1 MDEQMFC
8 FQCEQAAHCTA
19 CTGKAGVCGKSADTA
34 AAQDRLTGALIS
46 YASQLI
52 GEGRAPA
59 PEQAL
64 LLMEGL
70 FTTITNVNF
79 DPQTVDQLTESIH
92 AACPGIGFDYDMAN
106 LWHEPDEDIRSLKSF
121 VLFSLRGMAAYNYHA
136 RVLGHIDPEL
146 IERMEVQKKRRLPR
160 PLRAGLIA
168 ACVCLALVGTVGA
181 VMVGFDF
188 VGSFSQTGYTVY
200 GELTRYPMSAFSQEF
215 QELTTAPGISDVEC
229 RSVSE
234 LEALLGIDLYD
245 NPVLDAAD
253 EQRSHR
259 HILSRGADGTVEK
272 IRMMNFYYFVPA
284 GRSRTELGNGEP
296 DSDLVDMVQVGLYT
310 DLYTEYEQGELEN
323 DFYYPNRTTPD
334 AMDREEYLTAQG
346 LPVVILT
353 FVSEDSEGD
362 IRVSREAHFI
372 YRGMRWCITCS
383 PGRASSQEQAEQTLK
398 DILDAFA

>member
-1 MDEQMFC
+1 MVDKE
-8 FQCEQAAHCTA
+8 
-19 CTGKAGVCGKSADTA
+19 
-34 AAQDRLTGALIS
+34 RALE
-46 YASQLI
+46 A
-52 GEGRAPA
+52 
-59 PEQAL
+59 
-64 LLMEGL
+64 
-70 FTTITNVNF
+70 
-79 DPQTVDQLTESIH
+79 
-92 AACPGIGFDYDMAN
+92 
-106 LWHEPDEDIRSLKSF
+106 
-121 VLFSLRGMAAYNYHA
+121 
-136 RVLGHIDPEL
+136 LGHIDPEL

-215 QELTTAPGISDVEC
+215 QELTADPGISDVEC
-229 RSVSE
+229 CSVPE
-234 LEALLGIDLYD
+234 LEALLGIGLYD

-253 EQRSHR
+253 KQRSHR

-284 GRSRTELGNGEP
+284 GRSRAELGN
-296 DSDLVDMVQVGLYT
+296 
-310 DLYTEYEQGELEN
+310 GELEN

-383 PGRASSQEQAEQTLK
+383 PGRAGSQEQAEQTLK

>member
-1 MDEQMFC
+1 MMDKE
-8 FQCEQAAHCTA
+8 
-19 CTGKAGVCGKSADTA
+19 
-34 AAQDRLTGALIS
+34 RALE
-46 YASQLI
+46 A
-52 GEGRAPA
+52 
-59 PEQAL
+59 
-64 LLMEGL
+64 
-70 FTTITNVNF
+70 
-79 DPQTVDQLTESIH
+79 
-92 AACPGIGFDYDMAN
+92 
-106 LWHEPDEDIRSLKSF
+106 
-121 VLFSLRGMAAYNYHA
+121 
-136 RVLGHIDPEL
+136 LGHIDPEL
-146 IERMEVQKKRRLPR
+146 IERIEVQKKRRLPR

-188 VGSFSQTGYTVY
+188 VGSFSQTRYTVY

-215 QELTTAPGISDVEC
+215 QELTAAPGISDVEC

-234 LEALLGIDLYD
+234 LEALLGIGLYD

-272 IRMMNFYYFVPA
+272 IRMMNFYYFVHA

-310 DLYTEYEQGELEN
+310 DLYTEYGQGELEN

-383 PGRASSQEQAEQTLK
+383 PGRAGSQDQAEQTLK

>member
-1 MDEQMFC
+1 MVDKE
-8 FQCEQAAHCTA
+8 
-19 CTGKAGVCGKSADTA
+19 
-34 AAQDRLTGALIS
+34 RALE
-46 YASQLI
+46 A
-52 GEGRAPA
+52 
-59 PEQAL
+59 
-64 LLMEGL
+64 
-70 FTTITNVNF
+70 
-79 DPQTVDQLTESIH
+79 
-92 AACPGIGFDYDMAN
+92 
-106 LWHEPDEDIRSLKSF
+106 
-121 VLFSLRGMAAYNYHA
+121 
-136 RVLGHIDPEL
+136 LGHIDPEL

-215 QELTTAPGISDVEC
+215 QELTADPGISDVEC

-383 PGRASSQEQAEQTLK
+383 PGRAGSQDQAEQTLK

>member
-1 MDEQMFC
+1 MSIRLE
-8 FQCEQAAHCTA
+8 HLNYVYSLGTA
-19 CTGKAGVCGKSADTA
+19 YEKHALKDISLTIPHGEFVGIIGHTGSGKSTLIQHLNGLIKATS
-34 AAQDRLTGALIS
+34 GALYYNDENI
-46 YASQLI
+46 YEEGYNMRELRNQVGLVFQYPEHQLFEI
-52 GEGRAPA
+52 DVMTDVCFGPKNQGLGPKECKERALEA
-59 PEQAL
+59 
-64 LLMEGL
+64 
-70 FTTITNVNF
+70 
-79 DPQTVDQLTESIH
+79 
-92 AACPGIGFDYDMAN
+92 
-106 LWHEPDEDIRSLKSF
+106 
-121 VLFSLRGMAAYNYHA
+121 
-136 RVLGHIDPEL
+136 LGHIDPEL

-215 QELTTAPGISDVEC
+215 QELTADPGISDVEC

-310 DLYTEYEQGELEN
+310 DLYTEYGQGELEN

-383 PGRASSQEQAEQTLK
+383 PGRAGSQDQAEQTLK

>member
-1 MDEQMFC
+1 MVDKE
-8 FQCEQAAHCTA
+8 
-19 CTGKAGVCGKSADTA
+19 
-34 AAQDRLTGALIS
+34 RALE
-46 YASQLI
+46 A
-52 GEGRAPA
+52 
-59 PEQAL
+59 
-64 LLMEGL
+64 
-70 FTTITNVNF
+70 
-79 DPQTVDQLTESIH
+79 
-92 AACPGIGFDYDMAN
+92 
-106 LWHEPDEDIRSLKSF
+106 
-121 VLFSLRGMAAYNYHA
+121 
-136 RVLGHIDPEL
+136 LGHIDPEL

-215 QELTTAPGISDVEC
+215 QELTADPGISDVEC

-310 DLYTEYEQGELEN
+310 DLYTEYGQGELEN

-372 YRGMRWCITCS
+372 YRGMR
-383 PGRASSQEQAEQTLK
+383 
-398 DILDAFA
+398 